1 MNGGKWN
8 YVQDELMRIRSD
20 IRMRMGRETY
30 EKKEVYERL
39 KQATQVIAVAA
50 IYIERVDFLFS
61 GDDGDE
67 EFLRRLNE
75 ELYKNAQWHNLYD
88 F

>member
-1 MNGGKWN
+1 MSGGQWN

-20 IRMRMGRETY
+20 IRMRMRRETY

-39 KQATQVIAVAA
+39 KQTTQVIAVAA
-50 IYIERVDFLFS
+50 IYIERVDLLFS
-61 GDDGDE
+61 GDDGYE

-75 ELYKNAQWHNLYD
+75 ELYKNLQWHNLHD